1 MVQNRFS
8 IGIFFMALWAIKS
21 VLAQITI
28 RKQVFYQM
36 NISSNQEQS
45 TEGWILVQG
54 DKINLSN
61 CVPTDNYSPAYVYG
75 TRDQNLLPSNE
86 YYCTPGVNSV
96 PYEFQIARS
105 VMTNLPHYQIG
116 FDVELILFG
125 SWIVQGEQACPR
137 SDYLVLTADQNQF
150 KFTLQDAY
158 RNQYACQSQNTVDEG
173 YLLKIT
179 NVINHKANILSISL
193 ASNTLS
199 DSSIV
204 SFGIRKFNVYSN
216 LCPDQYC
223 SACIDQYTCTSC
235 TNDLLVSFDGRQ
247 CLQSCPTNFLI
258 QQRKCVQTCGQNSIL
273 DIPSKTCVLC
283 DPNCQICQSQYY
295 CSQCYSNY
303 YQFQG
308 KCYQTC
314 PINSIAPTDGS
325 NLCKECSPG
334 CSVCNTSGK
343 CSQCN
348 KQYALVKGQCQS
360 CYDPNCAQCQDSGI
374 YGCLTC
380 SNGYYFSEKKCISDK
395 CQDSVYRL
403 ANKECQVC
411 MGGYYYD
418 VSQDSC
424 IECHSLCHDCTGTGW
439 DQCKQ
444 CSSIRWRYVQ
454 SENVKQ
460 DTYLSKLGICDCQ
473 YSDQFDT
480 INDTCQQI
488 GQWNILTYIMLFFIF
503 FASLQLAYRGKMLYL
518 MNFMYIIQSLSLLGF
533 LNMPYPYFLQ
543 DIFTGFNRVNLPN
556 LLPRVFQI
564 DQDKMTL
571 SGRQQTVY
579 FSNSSAQIE
588 EIFSFPKLMLYYN
601 MTSNFLLNFINYFII
616 NLIPL
621 FCYVFIRVYERVK
634 GVKFIYERTIKN
646 EIIPFFLYHSLLA
659 LFIYIILQ
667 FQHASTFGALQVI
680 STVCAVISLVV
691 IVVMVYFHTFTLM
704 RSINLFKKKDKNH
717 DIFRFSI
724 YLRDINFI
732 NGNIFQQ
739 NFRTIQTLKQFI
751 LVCCIVGA
759 YNKPVTQAIL
769 VIVFQFIYY
778 MILIVVKPF
787 TTAEN
792 NKQQII
798 YETLLF
804 FCLFLGCWYE
814 FSFGIE
820 GQTIKQFVGVSL
832 ILGIFLIVFYMM
844 TVTLYNFYKIE
855 KPIFIQY
862 MAKRRLIN
870 REKERQKMTLQQ
882 KKNSITEYVNKDGQS
897 QSKDNDISYSDS
909 EKSKSVENQAS
920 KKALQRNQTPKHI
933 LPNGLKSSKNAQST
947 NNKNAINQVFNQNDE
962 TIQVQPDYREAIK
975 ENQLQFNNSQILM
988 SELPPNSAINGGLSR
1003 RNPYA
1008 QNNQSMSY
1016 FLNETDQN
1024 IITETY
1030 IKQQNNENPNIL
1042 SVLDDEI
1049 IQNLQFNQT
1058 NRMQQNNDNNKNN
1071 NNSSFQDKNNMKQNL
1086 INNNPNQKQNNMDDT
1101 LDNQNQLSLSR
1112 TVNFAE
1118 AEIIQFDK
1126 SGIYLGSNKKDIHS
1140 VNSNLNDTSGLHNKT
1155 TQLEEGILKNLK
1167 HDDSNDSIILKKNE
1181 RYQPSQND
1189 NQSFG
1194 QTDNR
1199 SVLQKNEEDDYNKTF
1214 LINNE
1219 AIQDVA
1225 GHLINHYADNSSVQ
1239 HIKTNSNT
1247 LHASTEQGLRPKT
1260 QINSRSSLQNGLIQG
1275 IQQNQ
1280 NLQVQNQNGQEETIK
1295 LDNSHVEK
1303 QNYLKN
1309 YKFEN
1314 SQTGFNYNNQQSN
1327 SNLDIKNNHNNQ
1339 SMLNDSLLNQS
1350 IDPMRGTNIL
1360 LSSVLNSSGIKK
1372 PSQPKGVLQQT
1383 GKQIST
1389 LNRTQSQKQELV
1401 KAFKEAPQKQQQ
1413 KFVTKKKKNQKGS
1426 NLPQKQDQQQQ
1437 QPTNPTQAG
1446 LNSLNQQTNSFIKK
1460 ALDTELMYK
1469 WKDQSYNYDQEED
1482 Y

>member
-1 MVQNRFS
+1 MVKDRFS
-8 IGIFFMALWAIKS
+8 LVIFFIAWLTVKS
-21 VLAQITI
+21 ILAQITI

-36 NISSNQEQS
+36 NISSNQVQS
-45 TEGWILVQG
+45 TEGWTLVQG
-54 DKINLSN
+54 GQINLSN
-61 CVPTDNYSPAYVYG
+61 CDPTDNYSPAYVYG
-75 TRDQNLLPSNE
+75 TRNENQVPSNM
-86 YYCTPGVNSV
+86 YNCVPGASSV

-125 SWIVQGEQACPR
+125 KWAVQGVQSCTR
-137 SDYLVLTADQNQF
+137 SDFLVLTADQNQF

-158 RNQYACQSQNTVDEG
+158 TNQLACQNTVDGG

-179 NVINHKANILSISL
+179 NVINHKANTLSISL
-193 ASNTLS
+193 TSNTLS
-199 DSSIV
+199 DSSMV

-258 QQRKCVQTCGQNSIL
+258 QQGKCVQTCGLNSIL

-283 DPNCQICQSQYY
+283 DPNCQICQSQNY
-295 CSQCYSNY
+295 CTQCYSNY

-308 KCYQTC
+308 KCYNTC
-314 PINSIAPTDGS
+314 PINSIPPTDGS
-325 NLCKECSPG
+325 NVCKECSPG
-334 CSVCNTSGK
+334 CSICNSSGH

-348 KQYALVKGQCQS
+348 QQYALVNGQCLS
-360 CYDPNCAQCQDSGI
+360 CYDKNCAQCQDSGI

-380 SNGYYFSEKKCISDK
+380 NNGFYFSEKKCISDK
-395 CQDSVYRL
+395 CQDQVYRL
-403 ANKECQVC
+403 ANVECQVC

-454 SENVKQ
+454 SDNVNQ

-473 YSDQFDT
+473 YSNQFDT
-480 INDTCQQI
+480 IDDTCQQI
-488 GQWNILTYIMLFFIF
+488 GQWNILTYIMLFIIF

-556 LLPRVFQI
+556 LLPRVFQV
-564 DQDKMTL
+564 DQDKMPL
-571 SGRQQTVY
+571 SGRQQTVF

-588 EIFSFPKLMLYYN
+588 DIFSFPKFMLYYD

-621 FCYVFIRVYERVK
+621 FCYIFIRVYERVK

-667 FQHASTFGALQVI
+667 FQHSSTYGALHVL
-680 STVCAVISLVV
+680 STVCAIISLVL
-691 IVVMVYFHTFTLM
+691 IVVVVYFHTYTLM
-704 RSINLFKKKDKNH
+704 RNINLFKKKDKNH

-739 NFRTIQTLKQFI
+739 NFRTIQAFKQFI

-759 YNKPVTQAIL
+759 YEKPVTQAIL

-778 MILIVVKPF
+778 MILIAVKPF
-787 TTAEN
+787 TVVEN

-832 ILGIFLIVFYMM
+832 ILGIFLILFYMM
-844 TVTLYNFYKIE
+844 TVTLYSFYKIE
-855 KPIFIQY
+855 KPLFIQY
-862 MAKRRLIN
+862 MAKRRIIN
-870 REKERQKMTLQQ
+870 REREIQKMAIRQ
-882 KKNSITEYVNKDGQS
+882 KKNSVTEYVNKDGQS
-897 QSKDNDISYSDS
+897 QSKNNDISDSDS
-909 EKSKSVENQAS
+909 EKSKSIENQAS
-920 KKALQRNQTPKHI
+920 KKTLQRNQTPKHT
-933 LPNGLKSSKNAQST
+933 LPNGLRSSKNAQST

-975 ENQLQFNNSQILM
+975 EHQLQFNNSQILM
-988 SELPPNSAINGGLSR
+988 SELPPNSAYNGGLSR

-1016 FLNETDQN
+1016 YLNETDQN

-1049 IQNLQFNQT
+1049 VQNLQFNQI
-1058 NRMQQNNDNNKNN
+1058 NRTHHNNDN
-1071 NNSSFQDKNNMKQNL
+1071 NNSSFYDKNNMQQNL
-1086 INNNPNQKQNNMDDT
+1086 INNHSQLKQKNINDT
-1101 LDNQNQLSLSR
+1101 LDNQNQLSPSR

-1118 AEIIQFDK
+1118 AEITQFDK
-1126 SGIYLGSNKKDIHS
+1126 SDVYLGSNKKDIYS
-1140 VNSNLNDTSGLHNKT
+1140 INSNQNDISGLHNKT
-1155 TQLEEGILKNLK
+1155 TQLEEGILMNLK
-1167 HDDSNDSIILKKNE
+1167 HNDSNDSIILKKNE
-1181 RYQPSQND
+1181 KYQPSQND

-1194 QTDNR
+1194 QADNR
-1199 SVLQKNEEDDYNKTF
+1199 SVLQKNEEDEYNKTF

-1225 GHLINHYADNSSVQ
+1225 GHLINQYADENGVS
-1239 HIKTNSNT
+1239 HIKAKSNT
-1247 LHASTEQGLRPKT
+1247 LHASTEQGIRPKT
-1260 QINSRSSLQNGLIQG
+1260 QINNRSSLKNGLVEG
-1275 IQQNQ
+1275 IQQSQ
-1280 NLQVQNQNGQEETIK
+1280 TPQGQTQKDQEGVK
-1295 LDNSHVEK
+1295 LDNNYVDK
-1303 QNYLKN
+1303 QNYLTN
-1309 YKFEN
+1309 SKFEN
-1314 SQTGFNYNNQQSN
+1314 SQTGFKNNNHQSN
-1327 SNLDIKNNHNNQ
+1327 TNLDITNNHNNQ
-1339 SMLNDSLLNQS
+1339 SMLNESVLNQS

-1360 LSSVLNSSGIKK
+1360 SSSVLNSSGIKK
-1372 PSQPKGVLQQT
+1372 PSQPKGVFQQT

-1389 LNRTQSQKQELV
+1389 LDRSQSQKQEIV
-1401 KAFKEAPQKQQQ
+1401 KAFKEAPQKLQQ
-1413 KFVTKKKKNQKGS
+1413 KFATKKKKNLNGS
-1426 NLPQKQDQQQQ
+1426 NLAQKQNQQNMN
-1437 QPTNPTQAG
+1437 TAQAD
-1446 LNSLNQQTNSFIKK
+1446 LNSLNNQTNTFIKK

-1469 WKDQSYNYDQEED
+1469 WKDQSYNYDEEED